1 MHRDILIACLP
12 CFVVL
17 CAGMLMLRSVL
28 ALGVASWNWRRL
40 TQMHRCQRG
49 GVQSLAFV
57 LTMPIFVMV
66 VLLIVQVSQLMIA
79 QMVIHYAAFAGT
91 RAASVW
97 LPAAVDD
104 PSRELD
110 EEAEVENR
118 VNDRPTASDGDY
130 TTFEASSSSR
140 SQKLWKIRAAVIQ
153 ALAPLAPSRDLGA
166 VAQMKCLVDVI
177 YANQQMYS
185 TLLPASKS
193 NSRIPVRMTNKLN
206 YTDQNTRV
214 VVEWRDCRNG
224 RERNSL
230 DNTSSQVSAESWKNE
245 LDGFGRDSLDNT
257 SYNVRNHSCPNPELQ
272 TNFRES
278 EIGWQDPIT
287 VYVIHQFALLP
298 GPGRFLATRLVTNS
312 AVPDRVSPLIKQK
325 SNTKRTVYTT
335 QITAAATITCEGLK
349 SVKPL
354 IQPTYA
360 LPGR

>member
-1 MHRDILIACLP
+1 ML
-12 CFVVL
+12 VL
-17 CAGMLMLRSVL
+17 RGVL
-28 ALGVASWNWRRL
+28 AVGAASWDWRRV

-57 LTMPIFVMV
+57 LTMPVFIMV

-79 QMVIHYAAFAGT
+79 QMVLHYAAFAGA

-104 PSRELD
+104 PSAELD
-110 EEAEVENR
+110 DYAEVENR
-118 VNDRPTASDGDY
+118 VSDSPATNDGDY
-130 TTFEASSSSR
+130 TTFEASSSSS
-140 SQKLWKIRAAVIQ
+140 SQKLWKVRAAVVQ

-166 VAQMKCLVDVI
+166 QGQMTRLSDVI

-185 TLLPASKS
+185 TLVPASQS
-193 NSRIPVRMTNKLN
+193 NSQIPVRITNKLN

-214 VVEWRDCRNG
+214 VVEWRDG
-224 RERNSL
+224 R
-230 DNTSSQVSAESWKNE
+230 
-245 LDGFGRDSLDNT
+245 DGNGRDSLDNT
-257 SYNVRNHSCPNPELQ
+257 AYNVRNHTCPDPELQ
-272 TNFRES
+272 THYRES

-298 GPGRFLATRLVTNS
+298 GPGRLIAARLVR
-312 AVPDRVSPLIKQK
+312 ADGLPDRVSPRIQQNN
-325 SNTKRTVYTT
+325 NTNRTVYTT
-335 QITAAATITCEGLK
+335 QMTAAATIMCEGLK

-354 IQPTYA
+354 VQPTYA